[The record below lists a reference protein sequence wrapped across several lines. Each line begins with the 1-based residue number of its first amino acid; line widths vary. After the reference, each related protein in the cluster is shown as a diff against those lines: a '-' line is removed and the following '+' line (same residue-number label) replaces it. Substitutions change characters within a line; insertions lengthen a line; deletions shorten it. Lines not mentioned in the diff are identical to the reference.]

1 MKFETIRVLMIE
13 DSMGDGQYIRAII
26 KEEEWVDIQLD
37 QAFRLSSGIE
47 KLKNGRYD
55 VILLDLTLPD
65 SCGINTLTT
74 LLSEIKDTPVVI
86 MTGLDDEEI
95 GMKAVQIGAQ
105 DFLIKLQIDGR
116 TLVRSILYAMARK
129 NAVKAENHQTEKQGR
144 T

>member
-1 MKFETIRVLMIE
+1 MKFDTIRVLMIE

-47 KLKNGRYD
+47 KLKNGKYD

-65 SCGINTLTT
+65 SCGINTLTS

-129 NAVKAENHQTEKQGR
+129 NAVKAENHQN
-144 T
+144 